1 MSTATTTGLLK
12 YTFVLSLATFR
23 RKYSSLTEY
32 KSFIG
37 HKSTQEIFVSF
48 LLQGSK
54 VRYKDA
60 KIQARK
66 YLSKQVHIWY

>member
-37 HKSTQEIFVSF
+37 HKSTLEIFVSF